1 MHLSGSQ
8 ERLESK
14 LARGVVELF
23 ERDLLYV
30 FAHLVRPSMDP
41 PGSQLAR
48 MPSRAQ
54 EDKKSGAQSFSMGG
68 SLRIGF
74 ITMVC
79 KR

>member
-30 FAHLVRPSMDP
+30 LAHLVRPSMDP

-48 MPSRAQ
+48 MPSRVR
-54 EDKKSGAQSFSMGG
+54 EDKKVELNPLAWGG
-68 SLRIGF
+68 H
-74 ITMVC
+74 
-79 KR
+79 